1 MADTLGGMSFAD
13 LVLAVAFGAAVGLLI
28 GTLGGGG
35 AILAVPV
42 LVYVLDQPAGVA
54 TTISLVVVLVAAVS
68 GLIAMRGSARVNWRL
83 GGIFGLLG
91 VVGAAVGARL
101 SLDVPENFLLLSFS
115 VLVVVVAVLTFR
127 KAGHHENQPTR
138 TSPSMRA
145 VVPTA
150 SGVGLLTGFFGVGG
164 GFVTVPALAVGM
176 GMAAAE
182 ATATSLVVIAIN
194 SVVALG
200 VRGATLGFDGMPLVL
215 AGVFSLAT
223 AVGATVGARISHRV
237 RAANLMRAF
246 AAFLVLVGSALA
258 IQSFTV
264 AS

>member
-1 MADTLGGMSFAD
+1 MPFAD
-13 LVLAVAFGAAVGLLI
+13 LALALAFGTAVGLLI

-54 TTISLVVVLVAAVS
+54 TTISLVVVLVAAGS
-68 GLIAMRGSARVNWRL
+68 GLLAMRGSGRVNWRL
-83 GGIFGLLG
+83 GTIFGLLG

-101 SLDVPENFLLLSFS
+101 SLGVPEHILLLSFA

-127 KAGHHENQPTR
+127 NAGHHDSRSTR

-145 VVPTA
+145 AVPTA

-164 GFVTVPALAVGM
+164 GFVAVPALAVVT
-176 GMAAAE
+176 GMAATE

-200 VRGATLGFDGMPLVL
+200 VRGVTLGFDGIPLVL

-223 AVGATVGARISHRV
+223 AIGATVGARVSQRV

-246 AAFLVLVGSALA
+246 AAFLVVIGSTLA